1 MIGEN
6 EMSKNTPVVRVVDTH
21 TFIIKAKATHGDR
34 YDYSKSDYKGGQT
47 NIEIVCREHGSFWQ
61 TPENHYR
68 SIAKCPKCPSED
80 MLKRRD
86 KSKKKFIEKSRE
98 SHGDKYDY
106 SKVEFV
112 SINDK
117 VVIICPKHGE
127 FEQIPSSH
135 RNGHGCEFCSREDRK
150 STTKEFVEK
159 ANIQHGERYDYSK
172 VIYESSRAKVIIS
185 CPHHGDFRQEP
196 AGHLRG
202 YGCPKC
208 VGSNGENMMRDLL
221 ENTIFPDKKFPTIRP
236 EFLKNPETGWPLELD
251 CYNDEMKLAFE
262 FQGSQ
267 HYRPIKRYGGQ
278 KRFEQQQK
286 QDQLKRELCA
296 EKKIVLI
303 EIDARELGRTRN
315 KNKIKQ
321 KILQILLDKLDQAG
335 YIVSNNGGLN
345 GK

>member
-1 MIGEN
+1 
-6 EMSKNTPVVRVVDTH
+6 MSKNTPVLRVVDTH

-61 TPENHYR
+61 TPENHCR
-68 SIAKCPKCPSED
+68 SFAKCPKCPSEN
-80 MLKRRD
+80 MLERRAEG
-86 KSKKKFIEKSRE
+86 KKKFIERSRE
-98 SHGDKYDY
+98 AHGDKYDY

-112 SINDK
+112 SINKK
-117 VVIICPKHGE
+117 VIIICPEHGE
-127 FEQIPSSH
+127 FEQVPASH
-135 RNGHGCEFCSREDRK
+135 RNGVECPECAYYRKFLTIEDFVVK
-150 STTKEFVEK
+150 AKEE
-159 ANIQHGERYDYSK
+159 HGERYDYSK
-172 VIYESSRAKVIIS
+172 VIYRSYHEKLEII
-185 CPHHGDFRQEP
+185 CKKHGSFEQKP
-196 AGHLRG
+196 ATHLRG
-202 YGCPKC
+202 GGCPKC
-208 VGSNGENMMRDLL
+208 AGSNGENMMRDLL
-221 ENTIFPDKKFPTIRP
+221 ENIIFPDKKFPTIRP

-251 CYNDEMKLAFE
+251 CYNEEMKLAFE
-262 FQGSQ
+262 FQGPQ

-278 KRFEQQQK
+278 KRFVQQQK

-303 EIDARELGRTRN
+303 EIDVRELGQTRN

-335 YIVSNNGGLN
+335 YIVNNNGGLN